1 MKILGIYHEYIL
13 KYIMNIYIY
22 IDILKYI
29 MNN

>member
-13 KYIMNIYIY
+13 KYIMNIYI
-22 IDILKYI
+22 DILKYI